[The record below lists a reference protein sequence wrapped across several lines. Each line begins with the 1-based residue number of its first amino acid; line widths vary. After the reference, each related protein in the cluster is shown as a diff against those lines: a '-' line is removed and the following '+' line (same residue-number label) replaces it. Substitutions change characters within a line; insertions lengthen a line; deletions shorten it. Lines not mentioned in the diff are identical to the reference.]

1 MNIEKIESQFV
12 FQYNNVHIDEA
23 KSSQSW
29 QGAQLEQFL
38 FYNFGIKALPVLAFN
53 KSATVDMV

>member
-1 MNIEKIESQFV
+1 VNIEKIESQFV

-29 QGAQLEQFL
+29 QGAQLEQFF

-53 KSATVDMV
+53 KPATVDMV